1 LGPVIQTTTA
11 KYAASVLHLES
22 PFIPADSRNGGSEM
36 RGATLCIIVTL
47 SLSNLLHGQATRP
60 STEPWTQTVEQFA
73 QALAQSDP
81 AALVALL
88 ADNASVQ
95 AFDAKTADAVR
106 LLSRTQGAAI
116 ISARAYVHAPS
127 RMATDIVE
135 SFAQAQQ
142 VPDEVKRY
150 MTPRNETQMAKANDA
165 AAKWLTATLAANP
178 GDPVGV
184 VVLWSAP
191 TAALGVVE
199 SVRPEIIFVLVK
211 GGMAGGSPRIEAI
224 AFGNPQWQSVA
235 SN

>member
-1 LGPVIQTTTA
+1 
-11 KYAASVLHLES
+11 
-22 PFIPADSRNGGSEM
+22 M
-36 RGATLCIIVTL
+36 RGVTLCIIATFVL
-47 SLSNLLHGQATRP
+47 RSLVQGQATRP
-60 STEPWTQTVEQFA
+60 SAEPWTQTVEQFA

-81 AALVALL
+81 AALVPLL
-88 ADNASVQ
+88 ADNASVHG
-95 AFDAKTADAVR
+95 FDAKTADAVR
-106 LLSRTQGAAI
+106 LLSRTHGAAI

-142 VPDEVKRY
+142 VPDELKRY
-150 MTPRNETQMAKANDA
+150 MTPQNEAQMARANTA
-165 AAKWLTATLAANP
+165 AARWLTETLTAKP
-178 GDPVGV
+178 GDLVGV
-184 VVLWSAP
+184 VVFWSAP
-191 TAALGVVE
+191 TGALGVVE